1 MRVKLAWLN
10 ELVDVSDLS
19 IQQLS
24 KIISLH
30 STEVESIETMAQ
42 GTALVVGHVL
52 KCEPHPDSN
61 HLHVCLV
68 DVKDEQLII
77 VCGAPNVEAGQ
88 KVVVAK
94 TGCVLPGGLTIKKA
108 KIRGIESSGMICS
121 LAEIGIENKY
131 IPEEYQAG
139 IFYFKNDVEIGGP
152 ALQALH
158 LDDVVFDLSI
168 TPNRGDLMSMLGVAI
183 EVGAVLKRP
192 LKPLAYELK
201 HYQKSFDL
209 SVTLE
214 SKGCVGYFAQ
224 AFKNVE
230 IKPSPWW
237 LIARLIAFGVRPIN
251 NVVDITNYILA
262 LFGQPLHAFDCEKLG
277 NKIVVREAYQQEPFV
292 TLDGIK
298 RDLIAND
305 LVITNGQT
313 PVALAGVMGGKS
325 TEIDDKTTSVVIEAA
340 VFDPMTVRKTS
351 QRLGLR
357 SESSARFERGV
368 DINRTKEAL
377 AFTSYLLQTLANA
390 QPMSDVVEAGIT
402 NIKDT
407 AIGISEQDV
416 SSLLGISVSKKDMIS
431 IFESLKFKV
440 QDEKGLKVFVPN
452 RRSDLRIKN
461 DLIEEIGR
469 LYGYENLPNTLPSSS
484 IAGALTLKQS
494 KRRLIRHTLANLGLS
509 EVITY
514 SLVND
519 QYNDTFTINHLENS
533 KSLTLINPLTQER
546 SILRKGLL
554 QGLMEVV
561 KYNFARKWKDLALF
575 EIGKAY
581 SLQEQPQEEEMLSLA
596 MVNHYYGK
604 AWKDYLEVDF
614 YVIKGV
620 LEELA
625 KQLRISFTFKPI
637 SNPGVELHPK
647 RSADVFLDNEKIG
660 FIGSLHPQY
669 AIKSGLDEVYV
680 CEIKLSKILEKE
692 KQLSKYQPLSKYP
705 NMERD
710 LAIVVSKDILSE
722 EVVNAIKKTDEKLI
736 SDVFVFD
743 VYTGENVEKDQKSLA
758 IRIVFTA
765 NEPLSD
771 EIILPKMK
779 RIMKVLESN
788 FHAKLRS

>member
-10 ELVDVSDLS
+10 ELVDVSDLTV
-19 IQQLS
+19 QQLS
-24 KIISLH
+24 KIVSLH
-30 STEVESIETMAQ
+30 STEVESIDKMAQ

-52 KCEPHPDSN
+52 KCEPHPDSD

-94 TGCVLPGGLTIKKA
+94 TGCVLPGDFIIKKA

-121 LAEIGIENKY
+121 LAEIGIEKKF

-139 IFYFKNDVEIGGP
+139 IFYFKNEAEIGSP

-168 TPNRGDLMSMLGVAI
+168 TPNRGDLMSMLGVAV

-209 SVTLE
+209 SVILE
-214 SKGCVGYFAQ
+214 TKGCVGYFAQ
-224 AFKNVE
+224 AFKNVQ

-262 LFGQPLHAFDCEKLG
+262 LFGQPLHAFDCDKLG
-277 NKIVVREAYQQEPFV
+277 NKIVVREAHQQEQFV

-305 LVITNGQT
+305 LVITDGRT

-325 TEIDDKTTSVVIEAA
+325 TEIDDKTTSIVIEAA

-368 DINRTKEAL
+368 DVNRTKEAL
-377 AFTSYLLQTLANA
+377 AYTSYLLQTLANA
-390 QPMSDVVEAGIT
+390 QPMSDVAEAGIT

-407 AIGISEQDV
+407 EIGISEQDV
-416 SSLLGISVSKKDMIS
+416 SSLLGIMVPLKDMIS

-440 QDEKGLKVFVPN
+440 QNGNDLKVFVPN

-484 IAGALTLKQS
+484 IAGSLSIQQS
-494 KRRLIRHTLANLGLS
+494 KRRLIRHTLARLGLS

-519 QYNDTFTINHLENS
+519 QYNDTFTHNHLENS
-533 KSLTLINPLTQER
+533 KSLTLINPLTQDR

-561 KYNFARKWKDLALF
+561 KYNYARKWKDLALF
-575 EIGKAY
+575 EVGKAY
-581 SLQEQPQEEEMLSLA
+581 SMQEQPQEEEMLSLA
-596 MVNHYYGK
+596 MVNHYYGN
-604 AWKDYLEVDF
+604 AWKEHLEVDF
-614 YVIKGV
+614 YVMKGV

-625 KQLRISFTFKPI
+625 KQLQISFSFKPI
-637 SNPGVELHPK
+637 TNPGVELHPK
-647 RSADVFLDNEKIG
+647 RSADVFLDNDKIG

-680 CEIKLSKILEKE
+680 CEIKLSKILNKE
-692 KQLSKYQPLSKYP
+692 KQLSRYQPLSKYP

-722 EVVNAIKKTDEKLI
+722 EVVKAIKKTDDKII

-765 NEPLSD
+765 NEPLND
-771 EIILPKMK
+771 DIILPKMK

-788 FHAKLRS
+788 FQAKLRS